1 MKNLRKKIT
10 LAAIIGFGAI
20 LTSCSTTI
28 DIAKKRH
35 SKGYYVS
42 ISKGNKIEKSKSV
55 DSKSMEKQVVASTV
69 ETINQKTTV
78 QPIQSEKVL
87 ANVSSSKAVVA
98 KKNVID
104 SKVETKK
111 PSLLSIVKATKK
123 LKKEIK
129 SGNSITADSSDDVDQ
144 IVLIIL
150 AIFIPPLAVFLVKGI
165 GNAFWINLI
174 LTLLLFWLPGA
185 IHAILIVLGKI

>member
-1 MKNLRKKIT
+1 
-10 LAAIIGFGAI
+10 
-20 LTSCSTTI
+20 
-28 DIAKKRH
+28 
-35 SKGYYVS
+35 
-42 ISKGNKIEKSKSV
+42 
-55 DSKSMEKQVVASTV
+55 MEKQVVASTV